1 MKLNQPILK
10 MPYLTLHVCTE
21 DFFSMYICS
30 WDNDSNLWFF
40 KKLFKKVQTLCQKS
54 SDLDQIQTKPVLS
67 GKIPICNFNF
77 IYIPSKV
84 RAWKFFFLLFS
95 KLKGHNSIK
104 NHRTWLDL
112 YFLLKYLY
120 ICNFNFIST
129 SLPKLECGN

>member
-1 MKLNQPILK
+1 
-10 MPYLTLHVCTE
+10 MPYLILHMFVQKILFLCTFVAEIMIRICDFLKNFSKKFKHSAKNHRIWTKFKLNLYCLEKYLYAILTLYTFLPKYEHG
-21 DFFSMYICS
+21 
-30 WDNDSNLWFF
+30 NL
-40 KKLFKKVQTLCQKS
+40 
-54 SDLDQIQTKPVLS
+54 I
-67 GKIPICNFNF
+67 
-77 IYIPSKV
+77 
-84 RAWKFFFLLFS
+84 FFFLLFS